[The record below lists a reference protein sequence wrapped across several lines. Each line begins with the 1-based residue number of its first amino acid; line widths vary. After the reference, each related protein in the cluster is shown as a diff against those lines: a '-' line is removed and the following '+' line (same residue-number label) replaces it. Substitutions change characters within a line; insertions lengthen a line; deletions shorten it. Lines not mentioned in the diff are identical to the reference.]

1 MYGKQTKL
9 KCLYFY
15 NKTWSLKSLAI
26 LKSESR
32 ILVYMMYNVND
43 IQDLFRFFVVVMLRI
58 ASLREGIIQFQGHL
72 MKHEMLS

>member
-1 MYGKQTKL
+1 MKLDCPMYGKQTNL
-9 KCLYFY
+9 KCLHFY

-43 IQDLFRFFVVVMLRI
+43 IQDLFRFSVVVMLRI
-58 ASLREGIIQFQGHL
+58 ASLDTLFL
-72 MKHEMLS
+72 